1 MIVYLIKIGNS
12 ILENNLKTMP
22 LEYDLNLDKI
32 VKLTK
37 GLSGR
42 DLKEKVL
49 KTSLHNAIS
58 NDCDKITMNHID
70 YAIKST
76 KIKNSDV
83 KGMFE

>member
-1 MIVYLIKIGNS
+1 MPDDNERLA

-22 LEYDLNLDKI
+22 LEYNLNLPKI

-42 DLKEKVL
+42 DLKEKIL
-49 KTSLHNAIS
+49 KAALHNAIS
-58 NDCDKITMNHID
+58 NDCDIITMENID
-70 YAIKST
+70 YALKST
-76 KIKNSDV
+76 KIKNSDI